1 MKLINLTK
9 HTVNLFNN
17 GEIISIPPSEKH
29 EPIRITT
36 HQKAITHIDGIP
48 VMQTVYSQS
57 EVTGG
62 RLPDPKPNTMYIVSS
77 LVCMAY
83 SDRRDLVSPNTHPDA
98 TVRDGVGNLMGVTS
112 LQSFYRRN

>member
-1 MKLINLTK
+1 MNLINLTK
-9 HTVNLFNN
+9 HQVNVFVN
-17 GEIISIPPSEKH
+17 GDVISIPPCGDD
-29 EPIRITT
+29 PIRITT
-36 HQKAITHIDGIP
+36 HQEPITHVDGIP

>member
-1 MKLINLTK
+1 
-9 HTVNLFNN
+9 
-17 GEIISIPPSEKH
+17 
-29 EPIRITT
+29 
-36 HQKAITHIDGIP
+36 
-48 VMQTVYSQS
+48 
-57 EVTGG
+57 
-62 RLPDPKPNTMYIVSS
+62 LPDPKPNTMYIVSS

>member
-9 HTVNLFNN
+9 HQVNLFTN
-17 GEIISIPPSEKH
+17 GEIISIPPADCD
-29 EPIRITT
+29 PIRITT
-36 HQKAITHIDGIP
+36 HQREISRVDGIP

-77 LVCMAY
+77 LVCIAY

-98 TVRDGVGNLMGVTS
+98 TVRDGMGNLMGVTS